1 MLLLFET
8 PAGYGIFRIN
18 DKKKLESV
26 DDIYSMFKEENLL
39 ENVNLE
45 CFKKFKD
52 TENAVNSLNE
62 LQSGELP
69 EDLKKF
75 LKKNIIKKEIK
86 EHLLCNLIFLYN
98 NFFLGYD
105 SSVANLIKNKMNI
118 ETECNSKYLE
128 VFRGIRSQ
136 LTNLLDGN

>member
-8 PAGYGIFRIN
+8 PAGYGIFKISN
-18 DKKKLESV
+18 KKKLESV
-26 DDIYSMFKEENLL
+26 EDIASMFKDDDLL
-39 ENVNLE
+39 DNVSLQ

-69 EDLKKF
+69 EDLRKF

-86 EHLLCNLIFLYN
+86 EHLLCKKIYFF
-98 NFFLGYD
+98 NF
-105 SSVANLIKNKMNI
+105 I
-118 ETECNSKYLE
+118 
-128 VFRGIRSQ
+128 
-136 LTNLLDGN
+136 

>member
-8 PAGYGIFRIN
+8 PACYGIFRIT

-26 DDIYSMFKEENLL
+26 EDIYSMFQGDDLL

-52 TENAVNSLNE
+52 TENAVKSLNE

-69 EDLKKF
+69 EDLRKF

-86 EHLLCNLIFLYN
+86 EHLLCNKNIFIY
-98 NFFLGYD
+98 FL
-105 SSVANLIKNKMNI
+105 
-118 ETECNSKYLE
+118 
-128 VFRGIRSQ
+128 
-136 LTNLLDGN
+136 

>member
-1 MLLLFET
+1 MLVLLVT
-8 PAGYGIFRIN
+8 PAGYGIFRIS

-26 DDIYSMFKEENLL
+26 EDIYTKFQGENLL
-39 ENVNLE
+39 DNVNLE

-69 EDLKKF
+69 EDLRKF

-86 EHLLCNLIFLYN
+86 EHLLCNKYIYLILY
-98 NFFLGYD
+98 F
-105 SSVANLIKNKMNI
+105 I
-118 ETECNSKYLE
+118 
-128 VFRGIRSQ
+128 
-136 LTNLLDGN
+136 

>member
-26 DDIYSMFKEENLL
+26 EDIYSMFQSDNLL
-39 ENVNLE
+39 DNVNLE

-69 EDLKKF
+69 EDLRKL

-98 NFFLGYD
+98 
-105 SSVANLIKNKMNI
+105 II
-118 ETECNSKYLE
+118 
-128 VFRGIRSQ
+128 FR
-136 LTNLLDGN
+136 L

>member
-1 MLLLFET
+1 
-8 PAGYGIFRIN
+8 
-18 DKKKLESV
+18 
-26 DDIYSMFKEENLL
+26 MFKEENLL

-86 EHLLCNLIFLYN
+86 EHLLCNLIFYIII
-98 NFFLGYD
+98 FFRL
-105 SSVANLIKNKMNI
+105 
-118 ETECNSKYLE
+118 
-128 VFRGIRSQ
+128 
-136 LTNLLDGN
+136 

>member
-1 MLLLFET
+1 MLLLLET

-26 DDIYSMFKEENLL
+26 EDIYSMFQEDNLL

-52 TENAVNSLNE
+52 TENAVNSLNQ

-69 EDLKKF
+69 EDLRKF

-86 EHLLCNLIFLYN
+86 EHLLCKEKLFNLIEYRL
-98 NFFLGYD
+98 
-105 SSVANLIKNKMNI
+105 
-118 ETECNSKYLE
+118 
-128 VFRGIRSQ
+128 
-136 LTNLLDGN
+136 

>member
-26 DDIYSMFKEENLL
+26 EDIYSMFQSDNLL
-39 ENVNLE
+39 DNVNLE

-69 EDLKKF
+69 EDLRKF

-98 NFFLGYD
+98 IIYRL
-105 SSVANLIKNKMNI
+105 
-118 ETECNSKYLE
+118 
-128 VFRGIRSQ
+128 
-136 LTNLLDGN
+136 

>member
-8 PAGYGIFRIN
+8 PTGYGIFRIN

-26 DDIYSMFKEENLL
+26 EDIHSMFEDDNLL
-39 ENVNLE
+39 DNVNLE

-69 EDLKKF
+69 EDLRKF

-86 EHLLCNLIFLYN
+86 EYLLYKKFLFNLILYR
-98 NFFLGYD
+98 L
-105 SSVANLIKNKMNI
+105 
-118 ETECNSKYLE
+118 
-128 VFRGIRSQ
+128 
-136 LTNLLDGN
+136 

>member
-8 PAGYGIFRIN
+8 PTGYGIFRIK

-26 DDIYSMFKEENLL
+26 EDIYSMFQGDDLL

-52 TENAVNSLNE
+52 TENAVKSFNE

-69 EDLKKF
+69 EDLRKF

-86 EHLLCNLIFLYN
+86 EHLLCNKNIFIY
-98 NFFLGYD
+98 FL
-105 SSVANLIKNKMNI
+105 
-118 ETECNSKYLE
+118 
-128 VFRGIRSQ
+128 
-136 LTNLLDGN
+136 

>member
-26 DDIYSMFKEENLL
+26 EDIHSMFEDDNLL
-39 ENVNLE
+39 DNVNLE

-69 EDLKKF
+69 EDLRKF

-86 EHLLCNLIFLYN
+86 EHLLCKNFYLIWFYI
-98 NFFLGYD
+98 GYD
-105 SSVANLIKNKMNI
+105 SSVANLIKSKMNI